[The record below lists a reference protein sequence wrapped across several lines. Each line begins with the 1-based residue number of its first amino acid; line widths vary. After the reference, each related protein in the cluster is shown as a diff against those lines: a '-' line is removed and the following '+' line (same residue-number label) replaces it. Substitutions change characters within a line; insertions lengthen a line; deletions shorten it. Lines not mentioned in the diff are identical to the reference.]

1 MELNFWNISKGE
13 AGLFICGTTCAGEVG
28 LGSDKGACMVIIF
41 NSAEGDG
48 DLLKSCI
55 RDGEFLGL
63 FRLGDGGL
71 GSK

>member
-1 MELNFWNISKGE
+1 MELNLWNISKGE

-28 LGSDKGACMVIIF
+28 LGSDKGACMVIVF

-55 RDGEFLGL
+55 GDGEFLGL